1 MARDR
6 TLVLSYA
13 DGHKWEHFWGSCF
26 RRRSA
31 ATTATETAEE
41 IEVRKR
47 FLAHQKDFARAERE
61 GARLNESTSGDD
73 VFNLAL
79 LLREV

>member
-1 MARDR
+1 MGA
-6 TLVLSYA
+6 LL
-13 DGHKWEHFWGSCF
+13 GMML
-26 RRRSA
+26 SA
-31 ATTATETAEE
+31 ALGRYHSDRNCRRNRCKKAISRT
-41 IEVRKR
+41 
-47 FLAHQKDFARAERE
+47 ERE